1 MRLILEAISGRD
13 VLHVRSIGRQDNYV
27 VLTAAGEAAMTQ
39 PDWGSGSAPDW
50 GKLDAGA
57 GRIEIALPR
66 GSDGAAAP
74 ILVQVMSKN
83 RFAADAVAGTA
94 TLDLAAVALAA
105 SCADGRRDMRMELP
119 LAPQGV
125 LTICLY
131 QMAGGVARRKGGA
144 ASRSGGGR
152 SSSSAAG
159 SKKWARKGEGRT
171 LGGEASGGAA
181 PTSTEARREAMLAAA
196 EKRAGGDASGS
207 VQTKSLALQRQKQ
220 AMLGKLDGIYGRQGK
235 APPIGLATMSVPQL
249 QRLLAK
255 MSGSST

>member
-50 GKLDAGA
+50 GKLDEGA

-94 TLDLAAVALAA
+94 TLDLAAVALA
-105 SCADGRRDMRMELP
+105 ELAA
-119 LAPQGV
+119 LAFGS
-125 LTICLY
+125 
-131 QMAGGVARRKGGA
+131 GDSSGA
-144 ASRSGGGR
+144 AAVALPRQLLQNQSPSGSTASLR
-152 SSSSAAG
+152 SSGTHLMWNA
-159 SKKWARKGEGRT
+159 
-171 LGGEASGGAA
+171 LGHAS
-181 PTSTEARREAMLAAA
+181 
-196 EKRAGGDASGS
+196 
-207 VQTKSLALQRQKQ
+207 QH
-220 AMLGKLDGIYGRQGK
+220 
-235 APPIGLATMSVPQL
+235 TMSPPSPHFA
-249 QRLLAK
+249 QR
-255 MSGSST
+255 S